1 MSNSEED
8 IIRYISGLMVPEE
21 IVQFELD
28 MQTDDEL
35 RALVADYK
43 IMNGYSTSKND
54 LDQALQ
60 NLSEVHE
67 EQINI
72 EKTDPN
78 SKSNRRIIWVLL
90 LIFGLLG
97 AVWIITKY
105 QSKEQVQ
112 TAPELYTMYFNPDPA
127 SFQTKGTSEEELV
140 RFQVFFNNE
149 SYEQAVESIDLATI
163 DNTELRFYYALALIG
178 SDELTQ
184 ANGLLDEVSAEAPI
198 FTNEVKYY
206 KALSYLRGDQPEI
219 ARELLLDISTNSS
232 KYQAA
237 RELLQMIEP
246 SSK

>member
-1 MSNSEED
+1 MNNSEED
-8 IIRYISGLMVPEE
+8 IIRYISGLMAPEE

-60 NLSEVHE
+60 NLSQVHE

-72 EKTDPN
+72 EEPYPE
-78 SKSNRRIIWVLL
+78 SKSTRRIIWVLL

-97 AVWIITKY
+97 AVWMITKY

-112 TAPELYTMYFNPDPA
+112 TAPELYAMYFNPDPA
-127 SFQTKGTSEEELV
+127 SFQTKGATEEDLV

-149 SYEQAVESIDLATI
+149 SYEQAVESLDPSAIA
-163 DNTELRFYYALALIG
+163 NAELRFYYALALIG

-184 ANGLLDEVSAEAPI
+184 ANELLDEVSEEAPI